1 MQPKRLK
8 AVHTSK
14 HQIKRDEYTWNSKLN
29 QNQRPFSSR
38 FSSSAKSAIDTY
50 HGFYNVKNLT
60 ATKTRAHP
68 HLATY
73 SSAFVPNK
81 HSSQQENSKY
91 QQAQLNTLREISDK
105 ELLEAFAN
113 QIVLFSPENRPP
125 EWFEGQVKRM
135 QEIASL
141 GNEIEHKA
149 NEPEKEQAQI
159 KTFRFPSNLRRI
171 GKSAR

>member
-1 MQPKRLK
+1 MHPKGLK

-60 ATKTRAHP
+60 TTKARAHP
-68 HLATY
+68 HLATC

-81 HSSQQENSKY
+81 RSSQENQKCK
-91 QQAQLNTLREISDK
+91 QPNTLREISDK

-141 GNEIEHKA
+141 GNEIEQKA
-149 NEPEKEQAQI
+149 NEPEKEQA
-159 KTFRFPSNLRRI
+159 
-171 GKSAR
+171 